1 MNVWGLTG
9 VWVISV
15 ALVVWIVDLV
25 RRDRLYVGYG
35 VIFVGAIGAGLAAI
49 SLPRALG
56 AVSGLW
62 IGVMPA
68 SGFVELVLLFVL
80 IMLIYGFSQLTRFSN
95 RLTALIQEIAI
106 RQATTPREP
115 PSGPGR

>member
-15 ALVVWIVDLV
+15 ALVVWTVDLV

-35 VIFVGAIGAGLAAI
+35 VVFVGAIAAGLVAI
-49 SLPRALG
+49 SRPRALG

-62 IGVMPA
+62 VGVMPA

-80 IMLIYGFSQLTRFSN
+80 VMLIYGFGQLTRFSN
-95 RLTALIQEIAI
+95 RLTSLIQEIAI
-106 RQATTPREP
+106 REATTPHEP
-115 PSGPGR
+115 PSRSGR